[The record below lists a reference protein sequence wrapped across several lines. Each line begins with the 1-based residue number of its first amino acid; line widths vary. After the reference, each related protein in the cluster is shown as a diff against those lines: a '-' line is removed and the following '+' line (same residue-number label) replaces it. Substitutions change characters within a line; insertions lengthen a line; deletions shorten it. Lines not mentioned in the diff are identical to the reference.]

1 MTEFSEL
8 LLSPTLH
15 QNLAR
20 NGFVTPTPVQAQS
33 IPPALTGADVV
44 ATAQT
49 GTGKTLAFLLPIM
62 NSLLNGN
69 APQASPTDD
78 RQASKQIRALV
89 LSPTREL
96 AIQIAEAFSK
106 LAAGTGLRAAVVV
119 GGLSEQT
126 QLNAIKRGVQMVIAT
141 PGRLDDFLNRR
152 LVNLSAVQTLVLDE
166 ADRMLD
172 MGFLPA
178 IEKILALLPANRQS
192 LFFSATMEK
201 TVERLIA
208 RHSKSPVRIAVGGG
222 SDTRTPEQVDLHVY
236 EVDNHLKVGLLK
248 HLLGQETGSFLVFAR
263 TKHATDRLAKRLTG
277 SGMRAV
283 AMHGDRTQNQRN
295 QALAGFRDGRYRV
308 LVATDVAARGI
319 HVDSVAHVV
328 NFDLPQAPQ
337 DFIHRVGR
345 TGRAG
350 QRGSASTF
358 SLRSERGEIRRI
370 ERECKVRLQRQE
382 LSAAVMTE
390 LVSLASAESETSHE
404 AENDEPRRFQP
415 SYRSAQGRSEQM
427 RSEQP
432 RPEQRGRFERN
443 SRAEYGRPEDGNR
456 SEPSQSDPRTSPLV
470 KREFSS
476 EKRKVGGFKPTGGFK
491 RAPQRRSGPR
501 FAAAKA

>member
-8 LLSPTLH
+8 TLSPALH

-20 NGFVTPTPVQAQS
+20 NGFVTPTPVQAES
-33 IPPALTGADVV
+33 IPPALTGVDVV

-62 NSLLNGN
+62 NSLLNPAVAPAAGEERN
-69 APQASPTDD
+69 AA
-78 RQASKQIRALV
+78 KQIRALV

-96 AIQIAEAFSK
+96 AIQIAETFTK

-126 QLNAIKRGVQMVIAT
+126 QLNAVKRGVQLVIAT

-152 LVNLSAVQTLVLDE
+152 LINLTGVQTLVLDE

-178 IEKILALLPANRQS
+178 IEKILSLLPSNRQS

-201 TVERLIA
+201 TVERLIN
-208 RHSKSPVRIAVGGG
+208 RHSKTPVRIAVGG
-222 SDTRTPEQVDLHVY
+222 SNTKTPEQVDLHVY

-263 TKHATDRLAKRLTG
+263 TKHATDRLAKRLSG

-370 ERECKVRLQRQE
+370 ERECKVRLLRQE
-382 LSAAVMTE
+382 LSASIMTE
-390 LVSLASAESETSHE
+390 VAALSAAEPESSHE
-404 AENDEPRRFQP
+404 SDYSENRRMQP
-415 SYRSAQGRSEQM
+415 MHGERFDRFRTNQGTAD
-427 RSEQP
+427 
-432 RPEQRGRFERN
+432 ERN
-443 SRAEYGRPEDGNR
+443 
-456 SEPSQSDPRTSPLV
+456 SPLV

-476 EKRKVGGFKPTGGFK
+476 EKRKATGFKPAGGGFK
-491 RAPQRRSGPR
+491 RPASQRRVSPR